1 MSGNQGFVAN
11 LIRTGGFVRKEL
23 RSVLRQPRLIMS
35 LVVGPFLILLIF
47 GFGYTEET
55 DPFRTLLVLESED
68 AGLATDIEELG
79 AAFGSSIDLVGTIT
93 DQEAGFQQLEN
104 KEVDLLIIAPSNAL
118 ETIEG
123 GERAEFTVVHEQVD
137 PIIRQSIGLL
147 ATLSVDEVNRQVL
160 AAIVGEAQEG
170 SVAVEDPAS
179 GLTASAGS
187 LVEALESDDDLTARD
202 VRAELQEQLSSLE
215 GSTSD
220 ALLGRV
226 AETLGIA
233 AGGLIAEVLL
243 DLDSTDPDNANALE
257 SARLVET
264 RLIEFESQLALAQ
277 EMDPQLLVSPFDVSV
292 KTLNAFP
299 SEPAVFYSPG
309 VLMLLVQHLAV
320 TFAALS
326 LVRERQLGVTEVFRV
341 SPLSITEYLT
351 GKYAAFVLIVGT
363 VALALTGL
371 MLAFGV
377 PFGGAGWLYSATVML
392 VLLAS
397 LGLGF
402 VISAASQTDSQAI
415 QYAMLVLLVTIFFS
429 GFIIPLDRLLAPVQ
443 AVSFLLPATFGITAV
458 HDILFRGSAPDP
470 EILVGLA
477 GYVVVMSVLAWFFAR
492 SDVMSAA
499 D

>member
-1 MSGNQGFVAN
+1 MSIKQGFVAN

-23 RSVLRQPRLIMS
+23 RSVVRQPRLILS
-35 LVVGPFLILLIF
+35 LVVGPFLILLLF
-47 GFGYTEET
+47 GFGYTEQT
-55 DPFRTLLVLESED
+55 DPFRTLLVLESDD

-79 AAFGSSIDLVGTIT
+79 DAFGSSIDLVGTTT
-93 DQEAGFQQLEN
+93 DSEEAVDRLER
-104 KEVDLLIIAPSNAL
+104 KEVDLLIVAPTDAL
-118 ETIEG
+118 QTIEG
-123 GERAEFTVVHEQVD
+123 GERAEFSVIHEEVD

-170 SVAVEDPAS
+170 SVAVEAPAS
-179 GLTASAGS
+179 GLTATAGS
-187 LVEALESDDDLTARD
+187 LVEALESDDDQSARAI
-202 VRAELQEQLSSLE
+202 RAELQEQLTSLE

-233 AGGLIAEVLL
+233 AGGIIGEVLL
-243 DLDSTDPDNANALE
+243 DLDSTDPDSADALE
-257 SARLVET
+257 SARSVET
-264 RLIEFESQLALAQ
+264 RLIEFESQLEQAQ
-277 EMDPQLLVSPFDVSV
+277 QMDPQLLVSPFDVSV
-292 KTLNAFP
+292 KTLREFP
-299 SEPAVFYSPG
+299 GEPAVFYSPG

-326 LVRERQLGVTEVFRV
+326 LVRERQLGTTEVFRV
-341 SPLSITEYLT
+341 SPLSISEFLT
-351 GKYAAFVLIVGT
+351 GKYIAFVLIVGT
-363 VALALTGL
+363 VSLALSGL

-377 PFGGAGWLYSATVML
+377 PIGGAGWLYPSTVML

-415 QYAMLVLLVTIFFS
+415 QYAMLVLLLSIFFT
-429 GFIIPLDRLLAPVQ
+429 GFIIPLDRLLPPVQ
-443 AVSFLLPATFGITAV
+443 VVSFLLPATFGITAV
-458 HDILFRGSAPDP
+458 HDIVFRGAVPDP
-470 EILVGLA
+470 EILAGLG

-492 SDVMSAA
+492 RDVMSAA
-499 D
+499 E

>member
-1 MSGNQGFVAN
+1 MSVKQGLVAN
-11 LIRTGGFVRKEL
+11 FVRTGGFVRKEL

-35 LVVGPFLILLIF
+35 LVVGPFLILLLF
-47 GFGYTEET
+47 GFGYTEES
-55 DPFRTLLVLESED
+55 DPFRTLLVLESDD

-79 AAFGSSIDLVGTIT
+79 DAFGSSIDLVGTTT
-93 DQEAGFQQLEN
+93 DQEVGFDRLER
-104 KEVDLLIIAPSNAL
+104 KEVDLLIVAPTDAL
-118 ETIEG
+118 ETIES
-123 GERAEFTVVHEQVD
+123 GEQAEFSVIHEQVD

-160 AAIVGEAQEG
+160 AAIVGEAQEDAE
-170 SVAVEDPAS
+170 AVEAPAS
-179 GLTASAGS
+179 GLATTAGS
-187 LVEALESDDDLTARD
+187 LVQALESDDDQAARAF
-202 VRAELQEQLSSLE
+202 RAELQEQLASVE

-233 AGGLIAEVLL
+233 AGGLVGEVLL
-243 DLDSTDPDNANALE
+243 ELDSTDPDNADALE
-257 SARLVET
+257 SARSVES
-264 RLIEFESQLALAQ
+264 RLIEFESQLEQAQ
-277 EMDPQLLVSPFDVSV
+277 ELDPQLLVSPFDVSV

-326 LVRERQLGVTEVFRV
+326 LVRERQLGATEIFRV
-341 SPLSITEYLT
+341 SPLSISEFLT
-351 GKYAAFVLIVGT
+351 GKYVAFVLIVGA
-363 VALALTGL
+363 VSVALTGL

-377 PFGGAGWLYSATVML
+377 PIAAGWLYPVTVML

-415 QYAMLVLLVTIFFS
+415 QYAMLVLLVSIFFT
-429 GFIIPLDRLLAPVQ
+429 GFIIPLDRLLPPVQ
-443 AVSFLLPATFGITAV
+443 VVSFLLPATFGITAV
-458 HDILFRGSAPDP
+458 HDIVFRGSVPDP
-470 EILVGLA
+470 EILAGLA
-477 GYVVVMSVLAWFFAR
+477 GYVVVMSILAWFFAR
-492 SDVMSAA
+492 RDVMSA

>member
-1 MSGNQGFVAN
+1 MSIKQGFYAN
-11 LIRTGGFVRKEL
+11 LIRTAGFVRKEV
-23 RSVLRQPRLIMS
+23 RSVWRQPRLILS
-35 LVVGPFLILLIF
+35 LVVGPFLILLLF
-47 GFGYTEET
+47 GFGYTEQT
-55 DPFRTLLVLESED
+55 DPFRTLLVLESDD

-79 AAFGSSIDLVGTIT
+79 DAFGSSIDLVGTTT
-93 DQEAGFQQLEN
+93 DPADGFDRLKR
-104 KEVDLLIIAPSNAL
+104 KEVDLLIIAPTGAL
-118 ETIEG
+118 ETIES
-123 GERAEFTVVHEQVD
+123 GEQAEFSVVHEEVD

-160 AAIVGEAQEG
+160 AAIVAEAQEG
-170 SVAVEDPAS
+170 SEAVEAPAS
-179 GLTASAGS
+179 GLSASAGN
-187 LVEALESDDDLTARD
+187 LVAALEFDDDQAARD
-202 VRAELQEQLSSLE
+202 VRADLREQLASLE

-233 AGGLIAEVLL
+233 AGGIIGEVLF
-243 DLDSTDPDNANALE
+243 DLDSADPDNADALE
-257 SARLVET
+257 SARSAEAL
-264 RLIEFESQLALAQ
+264 LIEFEAQLEQAQ
-277 EMDPQLLVSPFDVSV
+277 DLDPQLLVSPFDVNV
-292 KTLNAFP
+292 KTLSAFP

-341 SPLSITEYLT
+341 SPLSISEFLA
-351 GKYAAFVLIVGT
+351 GKYIAFVLIVGT
-363 VALALTGL
+363 VSLALTGL
-371 MLAFGV
+371 MVAFGV
-377 PFGGAGWLYSATVML
+377 PIGGAGWLYPVTVML

-415 QYAMLVLLVTIFFS
+415 QYAMLVLLVSIFFT
-429 GFIIPLDRLLAPVQ
+429 GFIIPLDRLLPPVQ
-443 AVSFLLPATFGITAV
+443 VVSFLLPATFGITAV
-458 HDILFRGSAPDP
+458 HDIVFRGAVPDP
-470 EILVGLA
+470 EILAGLA

-492 SDVMSAA
+492 RDVMSAA

>member
-1 MSGNQGFVAN
+1 MSIKQGFVAN

-23 RSVLRQPRLIMS
+23 RSVLRQPRLILL
-35 LVVGPFLILLIF
+35 LVVGPFLILLLF
-47 GFGYTEET
+47 GFGYTEQS
-55 DPFRTLLVLESED
+55 DPFRTLLVLESDD
-68 AGLATDIEELG
+68 AGLSTDIEELG
-79 AAFGSSIDLVGTIT
+79 DAFGSSIDLVGTTT
-93 DQEAGFQQLEN
+93 DSANAVDRLER
-104 KEVDLLIIAPSNAL
+104 KEVDLLIVAPTDAL

-123 GERAEFTVVHEQVD
+123 GEQAEFTVIHEEVD

-179 GLTASAGS
+179 GLTATAGS
-187 LVEALESDDDLTARD
+187 LVDALESGDDQSARA
-202 VRAELQEQLSSLE
+202 VRAELEEQLTSLG

-233 AGGLIAEVLL
+233 AGGVIGEALL
-243 DLDSTDPDNANALE
+243 ELDSTDPESADALE
-257 SARLVET
+257 SARAVET
-264 RLIEFESQLALAQ
+264 RLIEFESQLAQAQ

-292 KTLNAFP
+292 KTLREFP
-299 SEPAVFYSPG
+299 GEPAVFYSPG

-326 LVRERQLGVTEVFRV
+326 LVRERQLGTTEIFRV
-341 SPLSITEYLT
+341 SPLSISEFLT
-351 GKYAAFVLIVGT
+351 GKYIAFVLIVGT
-363 VALALTGL
+363 VSLALTGL
-371 MLAFGV
+371 MFAFGV
-377 PFGGAGWLYSATVML
+377 PIGGAGWLYPLTVML

-415 QYAMLVLLVTIFFS
+415 QYAMLVLLVSIFFT
-429 GFIIPLDRLLAPVQ
+429 GFIIPLDRLLPPVQ
-443 AVSFLLPATFGITAV
+443 VVSFLLPATFGITAV
-458 HDILFRGSAPDP
+458 HDIVFRGAVPDP
-470 EILVGLA
+470 EIIAGLA

-492 SDVMSAA
+492 RDVMSAA
-499 D
+499 G